1 MQIMPATAA
10 GFSTDAD
17 SLFDTRTNVR
27 LGIKYLSLLV
37 DQYGSVDKA
46 LANYV
51 GGTAAGAAYPFVTDE
66 VRSYVDDVLTQ
77 QARYRREPLPG
88 PRAAPSGMTTM
99 R

>member
-1 MQIMPATAA
+1 VMQIMPSTAA

-17 SLFDTRTNVR
+17 ALFDIRTNVR

-37 DQYGSVDKA
+37 DQYGSYDKA

-66 VRSYVDDVLTQ
+66 VRLYVDNVLNQT
-77 QARYRREPLPG
+77 ARYEQEPDQEKLAE
-88 PRAAPSGMTTM
+88 RTV
-99 R
+99 RIDK